1 MYLCSEIEDTTMS
14 NQDFWHS
21 IQQIINNKFDAEGLA
36 KLEYYAEQFISNKLV
51 YQRFSPFE
59 QHGCA
64 TGGATHVIATLLA
77 GAEVD
82 ADSLTAPIGSFKR
95 EQQCAE
101 AQMERIK
108 QWAIATNCWIDNV
121 DTTLSNLLGE
131 QIAEGGEAH
140 VYDHGTTLIKIIGL
154 DYYIQPVL
162 ALDRISLHNAF
173 FPETRL
179 NVIGFGYSNDG
190 AFQIVVEQPFIHG
203 SSMTDEEIA
212 AYAKA
217 MGFELRNA
225 RNWTFATPE
234 IYLSDLHDENVIRS
248 KDGNIFVID
257 CDIRINTPELKQGG
271 VRTLTN
277 EIIFLAE

>member
-271 VRTLTN
+271 IRTLTN
-277 EIIFLAE
+277 EITFLTK

>member
-1 MYLCSEIEDTTMS
+1 MS

-271 VRTLTN
+271 IRTLTN
-277 EIIFLAE
+277 EITFLTK

>member
-1 MYLCSEIEDTTMS
+1 MS

-82 ADSLTAPIGSFKR
+82 ADSITAPIGSFK
-95 EQQCAE
+95 
-101 AQMERIK
+101 I
-108 QWAIATNCWIDNV
+108 
-121 DTTLSNLLGE
+121 
-131 QIAEGGEAH
+131 
-140 VYDHGTTLIKIIGL
+140 
-154 DYYIQPVL
+154 
-162 ALDRISLHNAF
+162 
-173 FPETRL
+173 
-179 NVIGFGYSNDG
+179 
-190 AFQIVVEQPFIHG
+190 
-203 SSMTDEEIA
+203 
-212 AYAKA
+212 
-217 MGFELRNA
+217 
-225 RNWTFATPE
+225 
-234 IYLSDLHDENVIRS
+234 
-248 KDGNIFVID
+248 VID